1 MDAIRTD
8 NYGGI
13 PELLETMHTGISMLE
28 AFGSM
33 LGYTLNSGD
42 GMPDISWG
50 AESII
55 RQQCQDLQFI
65 QTALRDQF
73 DAMRE
78 AKLKVRNIH
87 EVARQA
93 GVPVEVAEICVFV
106 ATGIPVRVNGKL
118 PPDTCNG

>member
-1 MDAIRTD
+1 
-8 NYGGI
+8 
-13 PELLETMHTGISMLE
+13 MHTGISMLE
-28 AFGSM
+28 AFGTM
-33 LGYTLNSGD
+33 IGYTLTSGD
-42 GMPDISWG
+42 DNNQISWD

-65 QTALRDQF
+65 HTALRVQF

-106 ATGIPVRVNGKL
+106 ATGIQVRVNGKL
-118 PPDTCNG
+118 PPFQS

>member
-1 MDAIRTD
+1 MNAIRTD
-8 NYGGI
+8 NYGSI
-13 PELLETMHTGISMLE
+13 PELLEAMHTGISMLE

-33 LGYTLNSGD
+33 LGYALNSGD
-42 GMPDISWG
+42 GMTGISGG

-78 AKLKVRNIH
+78 AKLEVRNIH
-87 EVARQA
+87 EAARRA

>member
-42 GMPDISWG
+42 SVPDISFR

-118 PPDTCNG
+118 PPDTAHG